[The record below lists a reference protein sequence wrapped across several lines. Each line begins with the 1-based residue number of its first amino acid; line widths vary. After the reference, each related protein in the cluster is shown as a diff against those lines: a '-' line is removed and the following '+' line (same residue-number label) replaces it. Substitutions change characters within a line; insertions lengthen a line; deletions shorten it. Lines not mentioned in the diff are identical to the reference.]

1 MRRIG
6 GLLLLALGFLGFLG
20 EGAAHAAHA
29 ANTQRPVFHFD
40 RGGLLLVSDLPQILP
55 RPEVKPHLSTGLTTS
70 FVLRVTAVDR
80 TGRKL
85 TGAGQVDIRY
95 EPWDEVYLT
104 RRIGADRQVR
114 KETVA
119 SYEGLLT
126 WWRGLEVPVLAG
138 GASGVVGGPSPAAWD
153 VRVEVEVIPFSRS
166 EQREA
171 QRWFSDSIDSRGRSS
186 TPEGGETVDT
196 SPSGSGLDG
205 VLDLLI
211 ATSIKR
217 RSLASYAW
225 KAAYRPTA
233 ERRP

>member
-1 MRRIG
+1 MRRLG
-6 GLLLLALGFLGFLG
+6 VLLLLALGLLAA
-20 EGAAHAAHA
+20 GAARAAQGPA
-29 ANTQRPVFHFD
+29 FRFD
-40 RGGLLLVSDLPQILP
+40 RAGLLVVADLPQILP

-70 FVLRVTAVDR
+70 FILRVTAVDGA
-80 TGRKL
+80 GRKL
-85 TGAGQVDIRY
+85 SGAGQVDIRY

-126 WWRGLEVPVLAG
+126 WWRGLEVPVLAS
-138 GASGVVGGPSPAAWD
+138 GASGVVGGPSLAAWD

-166 EQREA
+166 EQRQA
-171 QRWFSDSIDSRGRSS
+171 QRWISDSLEGAGRPPAGDRDRDDRASVA
-186 TPEGGETVDT
+186 EDA
-196 SPSGSGLDG
+196 GLDG
-205 VLDLLI
+205 VLDLLL

-217 RSLASYAW
+217 RSLVSYSW
-225 KAAYRPTA
+225 KAAYRPAA

>member
-1 MRRIG
+1 MRR
-6 GLLLLALGFLGFLG
+6 LAV
-20 EGAAHAAHA
+20 
-29 ANTQRPVFHFD
+29 R
-40 RGGLLLVSDLPQILP
+40 LLLVLGLLAAGGHRAADAAQAPAFRFDRAGLLVVADLPQILP

-70 FVLRVTAVDR
+70 FVLRVTAVDGN
-80 TGRKL
+80 GRKL

-104 RRIGADRQVR
+104 RRVGADRLVR

-126 WWRGLEVPVLAG
+126 WWRSLEVPVLAS
-138 GASGVVGGPSPAAWD
+138 GATGVVGGPSLAAWN

-171 QRWFSDSIDSRGRSS
+171 QRWISDSL
-186 TPEGGETVDT
+186 EGGGRPPAGERPGRDETA
-196 SPSGSGLDG
+196 GAAGEEGLDG
-205 VLDLLI
+205 VLDLLL

-217 RSLASYAW
+217 RSLVSYSW
-225 KAAYRPTA
+225 KAAYRPGP

>member
-1 MRRIG
+1 MRRRLGVLLVLVLGLLATPAAHGAQGPAYRFDGG
-6 GLLLLALGFLGFLG
+6 GLL
-20 EGAAHAAHA
+20 
-29 ANTQRPVFHFD
+29 RV
-40 RGGLLLVSDLPQILP
+40 RDLPPILP

-104 RRIGADRQVR
+104 RSIGADRQAR
-114 KETVA
+114 KETVT

-126 WWRGLEVPVLAG
+126 WWRGLEVPVLKG
-138 GASGVVGGPSPAAWD
+138 GTGISGAAWD

-171 QRWFSDSIDSRGRSS
+171 QRWFSDSIDSRGR
-186 TPEGGETVDT
+186 PGAREGGEAVDT
-196 SPSGSGLDG
+196 PRDEPGLDG

-217 RSLASYAW
+217 RSLVSYAW

>member
-1 MRRIG
+1 MRRLAI
-6 GLLLLALGFLGFLG
+6 LLALALGLTLL
-20 EGAAHAAHA
+20 AAPAAGSA
-29 ANTQRPVFHFD
+29 QGPVFRFD
-40 RGGLLLVSDLPQILP
+40 RAGLLLVRDLPQILP

-70 FVLRVTAVDR
+70 FVLRVTAVDGS
-80 TGRKL
+80 GRKL

-114 KETVA
+114 KETVT

-138 GASGVVGGPSPAAWD
+138 GASGVVGGPSLAAWD

-171 QRWFSDSIDSRGRSS
+171 QRWISDSI
-186 TPEGGETVDT
+186 EGGGRPPAGDRQETAGAADDA
-196 SPSGSGLDG
+196 GLDG
-205 VLDLLI
+205 VLDLLL

-217 RSLASYAW
+217 RSLVSYTW
-225 KAAYRPTA
+225 KAAYRPAA

>member
-1 MRRIG
+1 MRRLG
-6 GLLLLALGFLGFLG
+6 GLLLLVLGFLGA
-20 EGAAHAAHA
+20 GAVHAA
-29 ANTQRPVFHFD
+29 QGPVFHFD

-70 FVLRVTAVDR
+70 FLLRVTAVDR

-85 TGAGQVDIRY
+85 TGAGQIDIRY

-171 QRWFSDSIDSRGRSS
+171 QRWFSDSLDGSGRA
-186 TPEGGETVDT
+186 PARDGGDAVDV
-196 SPSGSGLDG
+196 PRNEPGLDG

-217 RSLASYAW
+217 RSLVSYAW
-225 KAAYRPTA
+225 KAAYRRETA
-233 ERRP
+233 RRP